1 MNEELGCGLLAALG
15 MICLTL
21 AIIFAPTTTIIL
33 IVIFTILVSVG
44 G

>member
-1 MNEELGCGLLAALG
+1 MGEDLGCGLLAALG
-15 MICLTL
+15 MVCLTL

-33 IVIFTILVSVG
+33 IVILEILIASG